1 MFQGVEEGHL
11 PSKKVEAFLLG
22 HPLLKYL
29 WLLNCGKLTIY
40 AYLYELSGISYLH
53 TKMMRS
59 IVVNYISFWLYQKM
73 KLYK

>member
-1 MFQGVEEGHL
+1 MFQGVEDGHL
-11 PSKKVEAFLLG
+11 PSKNVKAFFLG
-22 HPLLKYL
+22 HPILKYL

-40 AYLYELSGISYLH
+40 AYLYELSGIAYL
-53 TKMMRS
+53 RS